1 MNTTRWTR
9 GLALATLFATAA
21 FAAQAAEANPLAD
34 SVRQANDRFRD
45 VAAAT
50 AEGYAPIACA
60 SGVDG
65 GGMGIHYVNA
75 AYLGDDAVDLSK
87 PEAVMYEP
95 KADGSLELIAVEY
108 ITLKGPAELQGHL
121 FSFTNTPNRYG
132 LPPFYELHVWAWK
145 PNPHGAFADMNPDV
159 SCDAVAVAAH

>member
-95 KADGSLELIAVEY
+95 KGDGSLELIAVEY
-108 ITLKGPAELQGHL
+108 ITLKGAGGAAGSPVRLHQHAQPLRPAAVLRAACL
-121 FSFTNTPNRYG
+121 G
-132 LPPFYELHVWAWK
+132 LEAQPARRLRRHEPGCV
-145 PNPHGAFADMNPDV
+145 M
-159 SCDAVAVAAH
+159 